1 MELQFYGANCVVMT
15 YKGVRLVFDDN
26 LAQLGGKS
34 VSRPGDVVLFTGR
47 PHADASKDAKLMI
60 DMAGEYEVGD
70 VSITGI
76 GAKLHIDEKEKNG
89 TMYRIQ
95 AGDTTLLVTG
105 HIAADLTE
113 SQLERIG
120 MVDVMVVP
128 VGGHGYTL
136 DPIGALKVIKAV
148 EPKLAVPTYYADKAL
163 KFEVPATDL
172 ASALHDLGM
181 EPRETVN
188 KLKVKPAD
196 LSDITQLVVLE
207 KS

>member
-1 MELQFYGANCVVMT
+1 
-15 YKGVRLVFDDN
+15 
-26 LAQLGGKS
+26 
-34 VSRPGDVVLFTGR
+34 
-47 PHADASKDAKLMI
+47 
-60 DMAGEYEVGD
+60 
-70 VSITGI
+70 
-76 GAKLHIDEKEKNG
+76 
-89 TMYRIQ
+89 MYRIQ

-181 EPRETVN
+181 EP
-188 KLKVKPAD
+188 VKQSTSSR
-196 LSDITQLVVLE
+196 LSRPIYLISQLVVLE
-207 KS
+207 NPKIKATKTAVFDDCGF